1 MSISPCRLM
10 VMTMNNVS
18 NKSVI
23 FKILLIILIQSLF
36 LIAMIANRQ
45 AILSSDIIVVLE
57 TRPIDPRS
65 LFRGDYVRLNY
76 DINELQLD
84 ELSGDQSFKRNDTV
98 YVMLQKQDLYWQAKA
113 VFLEKPGSQNIHQ
126 AFIRGVVKRVTSRQR
141 DQDYKSHKDVTSL
154 RVSYG
159 IENYFVPE
167 GEGLKLERPKPGDKV
182 TLEIALDGAGH
193 AVIKSLLL
201 NGVKQY
207 EEALF

>member
-1 MSISPCRLM
+1 MM
-10 VMTMNNVS
+10 G
-18 NKSVI
+18 NKLLWIKI
-23 FKILLIILIQSLF
+23 FLIILIQSSL
-36 LIAMIANRQ
+36 LLAMIANRQ
-45 AILSSDIIVVLE
+45 TILSSDTIVILE

-76 DINELQLD
+76 EINELQLD
-84 ELSGDQSFKRNDTV
+84 KLSGDQSFKRNDTI
-98 YVMLQKQDLYWQAKA
+98 YVVLQKQNLYWQAKA

-126 AFIRGVVKRVTSRQR
+126 VFILGVVRSVSNSKWDVNL
-141 DQDYKSHKDVTSL
+141 KSHIETVSID
-154 RVSYG
+154 VSYG

-182 TLEIALDGAGH
+182 TLEIALDDNGH
-193 AVIKSLLL
+193 AAIKSLLL